1 VGTAEIHFHRI
12 GKSYP
17 ARIEDLSLTG
27 CKLVLLSESEINVRS
42 IFELTFTVRGLP
54 FRVRARATG
63 IRGSGHI
70 GVEFVGISLSTT
82 QYLHDLIDELEA
94 RRNRL

>member
-1 VGTAEIHFHRI
+1 MAEIHFQWT

-27 CKLVLLSESEINVRS
+27 CKLVLLRESEISLRN
-42 IFELTFTVRGLP
+42 IFELTFTIKRLP

-63 IRGSGHI
+63 MRGSEAV

-94 RRNRL
+94 QRRRL